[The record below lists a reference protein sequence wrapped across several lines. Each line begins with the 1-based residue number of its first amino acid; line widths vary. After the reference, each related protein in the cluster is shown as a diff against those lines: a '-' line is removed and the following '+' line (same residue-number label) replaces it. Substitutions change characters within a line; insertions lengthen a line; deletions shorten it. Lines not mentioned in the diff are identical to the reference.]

1 MLSPAHLQDCARE
14 RFSSRIAFLITS
26 MELSSSLLR
35 RRHSLTVMRLDLR
48 SLKFCNHDSRIR
60 SNDQEG
66 EFETRRK
73 DLRMASPAKGAP
85 DTLALRRMFRFHFR
99 DGHFPNAE

>member
-1 MLSPAHLQDCARE
+1 MLSAAHLQDCARE

-48 SLKFCNHDSRIR
+48 SLKFCDH
-60 SNDQEG
+60 DQEG
-66 EFETRRK
+66 EFETKRK

-85 DTLALRRMFRFHFR
+85 DTLAFRRMFRFHFR
-99 DGHFPNAE
+99 DGHFPSVE